1 MGGGRVG
8 SAPESADG
16 QCRQCRRSR
25 GARGNRL
32 PTGGDSRAPPRTRP
46 AAASPSSTWGG
57 PPALLLS
64 EVPRDTRIHTCSQR
78 QVPRPPPQ
86 RLWGTLPGASRL
98 GGKGAAR
105 SGCRGDASGHRG
117 PLTDTSNHERPE
129 SKAPGEG
136 WAGRGPRLGDAFG
149 AARGHAGAG
158 THVSPVGVG
167 AVLALEAAHQALVR
181 LVAHGPHRVQAPLDL
196 GGHGRPSGGLRADS
210 PLLAQPA
217 SAGEASAVGRSGHP
231 SRAPPRPSEP
241 GRDCGRHPGPYGV
254 STDTSCLCTLG
265 AGSTPPPES

>member
-1 MGGGRVG
+1 MAVRCNLLTDSANSAGEAA
-8 SAPESADG
+8 APEETASPPEG
-16 QCRQCRRSR
+16 
-25 GARGNRL
+25 
-32 PTGGDSRAPPRTRP
+32 TRAPHPGPAPRRH
-46 AAASPSSTWGG
+46 
-57 PPALLLS
+57 
-64 EVPRDTRIHTCSQR
+64 RR
-78 QVPRPPPQ
+78 PRPGAGHPHFCFQ
-86 RLWGTLPGASRL
+86 RSHATPASTPAHNDRCPAPRPKGSGEPSPVLPGWAGR
-98 GGKGAAR
+98 GQR
-105 SGCRGDASGHRG
+105 RGDASGHRG

-210 PLLAQPA
+210 PLPAQPA